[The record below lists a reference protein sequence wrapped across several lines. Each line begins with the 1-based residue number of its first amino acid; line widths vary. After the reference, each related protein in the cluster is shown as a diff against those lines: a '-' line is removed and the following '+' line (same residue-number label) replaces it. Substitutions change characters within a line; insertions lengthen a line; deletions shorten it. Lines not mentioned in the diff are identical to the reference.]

1 MFDNQN
7 ACGYKVNKLIA
18 LYTEEPDVY
27 QSHEVRTMY
36 NDEKSIIEMI
46 CRLCMFIGANAK
58 FFKEYNNW
66 ITTCDGLAHISPF
79 DMVIDNNK
87 HIVTTDLDIFGNL
100 CDDGFVSHQI
110 SIARKACKDIERVLK
125 EYDLDTF
132 ITIKPCAIYPDEY
145 AKVPTD
151 NIDNHDISN
160 YNYFSHRGIVARLT
174 IDIKDH
180 TKLNMLKVLV
190 KMYFNDYKDY
200 IFGKI
205 MQPLFEEQFGIY
217 ITR

>member
-1 MFDNQN
+1 MFCNQN
-7 ACGYKVNKLIA
+7 ACGYKVNKLIK
-18 LYTEEPDVY
+18 LYTEDPDVY

-58 FFKEYNNW
+58 FLKEYNDW
-66 ITTCDGLAHISPF
+66 ITTRNGLAHISPF
-79 DMVIDNNK
+79 DIVIDNNK

-100 CDDGFVSHQI
+100 WSDGFVSHQI
-110 SIARKACKDIERVLK
+110 SLTRKACKDIERILK

-132 ITIKPCAIYPDEY
+132 IIVKPCAIYPDED

-151 NIDNHDISN
+151 NIDKHDIPD
-160 YNYFSHRGIVARLT
+160 YNYFSHRGIVARLM
-174 IDIKDH
+174 IDIKDY
-180 TKLNMLKVLV
+180 TKLNMLKVLT

-200 IFGKI
+200 IFGKR
-205 MQPLFEEQFGIY
+205 MELLFEEEFGIY
-217 ITR
+217 TTR